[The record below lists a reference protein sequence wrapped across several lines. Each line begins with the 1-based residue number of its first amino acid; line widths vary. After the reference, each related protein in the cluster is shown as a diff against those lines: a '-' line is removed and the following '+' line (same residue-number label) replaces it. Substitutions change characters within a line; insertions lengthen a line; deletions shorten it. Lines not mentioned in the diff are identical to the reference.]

1 MGFVRYELRRRVV
14 PDQTIYQIQ
23 APSAFE
29 YASNAPLPG
38 LSMRFLAVFP
48 SDLNLEPIA
57 HLSNPHPLDPI
68 RTYFISLPS
77 FGINLHHRYVV
88 GHSLSHVYTPR
99 TAAQTSVTPLLAC
112 PPRSLSP
119 LPHGMFGVGPLCP
132 SPRPL
137 PGSAAYYRRHPGVPP
152 RARPVDRP
160 FVCGVPLP
168 SELGRAVVSPVCS
181 KPMVAVW
188 LRWVLA
194 LYSNRH

>member
-48 SDLNLEPIA
+48 SDLA

-99 TAAQTSVTPLLAC
+99 TAAQTSLEVPPFPSGAFAPTRHLTPQ
-112 PPRSLSP
+112 PPPFSLGRPSP
-119 LPHGMFGVGPLCP
+119 SP
-132 SPRPL
+132 SPRSSPSPPPPMPQAPL
-137 PGSAAYYRRHPGVPP
+137 PPP
-152 RARPVDRP
+152 LLPSLR
-160 FVCGVPLP
+160 VPLGLCP
-168 SELGRAVVSPVCS
+168 PCRMACLV
-181 KPMVAVW
+181 
-188 LRWVLA
+188 
-194 LYSNRH
+194 